1 VQQNIYNYNEDVAVL
16 DLIAGNQD
24 NILVSLG
31 IALNKILAAYKATHK
46 LQRIPTP
53 TINFNFQDELDRFN
67 GTPPLEE
74 EAAPHADA
82 ADDANQ
88 ALAVVIYDNDLGNQD
103 DNDEEEQEMV
113 DATNAVETA
122 AIGGRAAICRQIY
135 DAVMNG
141 TVEPIRKFYLQR
153 NENEET
159 KRIKASFTLPRLNKA
174 AQHVASVIANEPA
187 AQMPVLRGL
196 VNETATKATSTM
208 ESRIQSLEDQL
219 KAAKGKTPPGAKKV
233 KGGKKKSI
241 QGILKKKGDPAAKK
255 TTALRAPRAPRNAQD
270 ENSKGTVRAKRK
282 KQQKGRKVSFEKK
295 KAASRTNPR
304 K

>member
-1 VQQNIYNYNEDVAVL
+1 MQQNIYNYKEDVAVL

-24 NILVSLG
+24 DILVSLG
-31 IALNKILAAYKATHK
+31 IPLNKILAAYKVAHK

-53 TINFNFQDELDRFN
+53 TINFNFQDELDRIN

-113 DATNAVETA
+113 DATNSVKTA
-122 AIGGRAAICRQIY
+122 AIGGRVAICHQIY

-141 TVEPIRKFYLQR
+141 TVEPICKFHLQR

-159 KRIKASFTLPRLNKA
+159 KRIKASFHYPTLQQSCPTCG
-174 AQHVASVIANEPA
+174 QHNC
-187 AQMPVLRGL
+187 
-196 VNETATKATSTM
+196 K
-208 ESRIQSLEDQL
+208 
-219 KAAKGKTPPGAKKV
+219 
-233 KGGKKKSI
+233 
-241 QGILKKKGDPAAKK
+241 
-255 TTALRAPRAPRNAQD
+255 
-270 ENSKGTVRAKRK
+270 
-282 KQQKGRKVSFEKK
+282 
-295 KAASRTNPR
+295 
-304 K
+304 